1 MAQKPYLPRAT
12 MSTGLMASIMVC
24 CPLPSTALFEII
36 HPHSTA
42 LLDILHLRKITALH
56 DSAKQGI
63 NCVLD

>member
-12 MSTGLMASIMVC
+12 MSTCIMVS

-42 LLDILHLRKITALH
+42 LFEIIHPHSTALLEY
-56 DSAKQGI
+56 SASKK
-63 NCVLD
+63 